1 MNRERRH
8 DSVRLR
14 RALKCVGL
22 MLLAASPG
30 AWAQTRPGP
39 TVRPGQVQA
48 PAQEQVR
55 PQEASWGL
63 NLGARYTDN
72 VGRVDVDE
80 ESETVGIAG
89 VNFIL
94 AVNRPRLVGS
104 AAADLHY
111 EKYFDDTFDPDLRGG
126 LDGLMSFAFVPER
139 FLWSVQDN
147 YGQVSRNRQAVDTP
161 ANLQDINY
169 FSTGPDITLPLG
181 ARTSFQVSGR
191 WSDAYYE
198 DDNQDSED
206 IVGSV
211 ALVRQLSSSTLISL
225 NGSHSEVDYDEDNL
239 FIDYQVEQA
248 FLRFQLTGAR
258 TTVVVDGGVSR
269 IEQDGDTSES
279 ENLLASLDV
288 TRLVGARSI
297 LRLTLG
303 TSPSTSAQTFRRDQE
318 LGGVEVGPDA
328 AVTAGDSFQSDYAYL
343 TFTTDWERSAF
354 TAFVSA
360 RSEDHETFD
369 QDNRDQ
375 YRATLTYFRDL
386 TRNLT
391 LDVHGTY
398 LDEKFT
404 ETDFAFDEWGGGL
417 GMRWQFSRRLALVAR
432 VDHFVG
438 SSDDN
443 SRDYTENRAYLGIS
457 YSSNSDGY

>member
-14 RALKCVGL
+14 RVLKCAGL

-30 AWAQTRPGP
+30 VWAQARPGP
-39 TVRPGQVQA
+39 TVRPGQTQA
-48 PAQEQVR
+48 PAQEQAR
-55 PQEASWGL
+55 PQEASWGFD
-63 NLGARYTDN
+63 LGGRYTDN
-72 VGRVDVDE
+72 VARVDEDE
-80 ESETVGIAG
+80 QSETVGIAG

-111 EKYFDDTFDPDLRGG
+111 EKYFDNTFDPEVNGG
-126 LDGLMSFAFVPER
+126 LDGLLSYAFVPER
-139 FLWSVQDN
+139 FLWTVQDN
-147 YGQVSRNRQAVDTP
+147 YGQVSRNRQAADTP
-161 ANLQDINY
+161 ANRQDINY

-198 DDNQDSED
+198 EDIQDSED
-206 IVGSV
+206 ISGSV
-211 ALVRQLSSSTLISL
+211 ALVRTISSSTLISL

-248 FLRFQLTGAR
+248 FLRFQLIGAR
-258 TTVVVDGGVSR
+258 TTIVLDGGVSR

-279 ENLLASLDV
+279 ENLLANLDV
-288 TRLVGARSI
+288 TRLIGARST
-297 LRLTLG
+297 LRLVLG
-303 TSPSTSAQTFRRDQE
+303 TAPSTSAQTFRRDQE
-318 LGGVEVGPDA
+318 LGGVDVGAGA

-343 TFTTDWERSAF
+343 TFATDWERSAF
-354 TAFVSA
+354 TAFLSA
-360 RSEDHETFD
+360 RSEDHETFN

-386 TRNLT
+386 TRNFT

-404 ETDFAFDEWGGGL
+404 ETGFAFDEWGGGL
-417 GMRWQFSRRLALVAR
+417 GARWQLGRRLALVAR

-438 SSDDN
+438 SSDNN